1 MSTQHNEIR
10 EGRPDDRNPNEIGEN
25 HPAKDRKAQEKP
37 EIKESGLGRET
48 SQTPADE
55 HIEHRLS
62 QIDADT
68 KQLHQNESEKDL
80 DESRKG
86 QSDSSEDRDHSN

>member
-10 EGRPDDRNPNEIGEN
+10 EGRPDDINPNEIGEN

-37 EIKESGLGRET
+37 EIKESGLGREST
-48 SQTPADE
+48 QTPADE

-68 KQLHQNESEKDL
+68 KQLHQNESDKNSG
-80 DESRKG
+80 ESQKG
-86 QSDSSEDRDHSN
+86 QSDSSEERNRAN